1 MQTSVIT
8 HCMEIKMHR
17 ILTAFAFFGTVSMA
31 VPAHAAPDYP
41 FCQRTSFTGGTPQ
54 CSFSSYAQCQASISG
69 VGGDCI
75 RNPRLAYGNM
85 SEGRSPHK
93 RWKRAH

>member
-1 MQTSVIT
+1 MYRTLIA
-8 HCMEIKMHR
+8 C
-17 ILTAFAFFGTVSMA
+17 AFFGTVSVA

-69 VGGDCI
+69 IAGDCV
-75 RNPRLAYGNM
+75 RNPWLAYG
-85 SEGRSPHK
+85 SYQGDYTPKPR
-93 RWKRAH
+93 RIR